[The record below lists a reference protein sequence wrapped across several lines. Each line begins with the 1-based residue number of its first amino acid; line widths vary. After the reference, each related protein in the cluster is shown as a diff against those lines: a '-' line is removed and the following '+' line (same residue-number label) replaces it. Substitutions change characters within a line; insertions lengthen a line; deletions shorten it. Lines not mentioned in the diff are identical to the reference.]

1 MNESLDWKFIILK
14 VLFCRIIH
22 YISMT
27 NVICWVSLSKS
38 FFINDDYVRASLSI
52 FNVPPQVINRLTSG
66 EWGCLLDNAPRLTVG
81 QSNSSFIYISIYMY
95 TYIFIYIYIYIHNIY
110 LKKKTNIWNLRKKYF
125 PLNHNRPFCHFETP
139 LL

>member
-1 MNESLDWKFIILK
+1 MFQVWITDLSESLDWKFIILK

-27 NVICWVSLSKS
+27 SVICWGSLSKS

-66 EWGCLLDNAPRLTVG
+66 EWGCLLDNAPKLTVG
-81 QSNSSFIYISIYMY
+81 QSNSSFIYICIHIYFYIY
-95 TYIFIYIYIYIHNIY
+95 TFLYIIYIPR
-110 LKKKTNIWNLRKKYF
+110 RKQT
-125 PLNHNRPFCHFETP
+125 FETLEKSIFP
-139 LL
+139 